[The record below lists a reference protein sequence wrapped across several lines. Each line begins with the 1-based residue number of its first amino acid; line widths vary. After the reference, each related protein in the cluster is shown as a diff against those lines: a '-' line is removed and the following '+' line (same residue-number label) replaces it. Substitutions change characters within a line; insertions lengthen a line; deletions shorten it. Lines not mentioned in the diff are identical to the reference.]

1 MAFQSDFDRMKAVVD
16 GVDHFACTMEKKW
29 GVGRL
34 RLLVDD
40 DLRCRFDRQHEKWG
54 NACMLYK
61 LPPIQ
66 THGDAMR
73 RAWEALDK
81 AATVAGASTLDPDCW
96 ETRLDDGTV
105 LLVCRDETE
114 AYHVARAKK
123 DEREIEV
130 WSVAEVGRFI
140 SHQRE
145 VREVKKLFPG
155 SLVTDVRST
164 RGPDPN
170 DDIPF

>member
-16 GVDHFACTMEKKW
+16 GVDHFARTMEKKW
-29 GVGRL
+29 GVGKL

-66 THGDAMR
+66 THGDGMR

-81 AATVAGASTLDPDCW
+81 AATNAGAAILEPDCF
-96 ETRLDDGTV
+96 ETRLEDGTV

-114 AYHVARAKK
+114 AHHVARAKK

>member
-1 MAFQSDFDRMKAVVD
+1 
-16 GVDHFACTMEKKW
+16 
-29 GVGRL
+29 
-34 RLLVDD
+34 
-40 DLRCRFDRQHEKWG
+40 
-54 NACMLYK
+54 MLYK

-81 AATVAGASTLDPDCW
+81 AATDAGAAILEPDCF

-105 LLVCRDETE
+105 LLVCRDATE
-114 AYHVARAKK
+114 AHHVARAKK

-130 WSVAEVGRFI
+130 WSLAEVGRFI

>member
-1 MAFQSDFDRMKAVVD
+1 MASQSDFDRMKAVVD
-16 GVDHFACTMEKKW
+16 GVDHLARSMEKKW
-29 GVGRL
+29 GVGQL

-54 NACMLYK
+54 NACMLYE
-61 LPPIQ
+61 LQPIQ

-81 AATVAGASTLDPDCW
+81 AATTAGAPVLGPDCW

-105 LLVCRDETE
+105 LLVCHDDTE
-114 AYHVARAKK
+114 AIHVARAKK

-130 WSVAEVGRFI
+130 WSLAEVSRFI
-140 SHQRE
+140 STQRE
-145 VREVKKLFPG
+145 VRDVKKVFPG
-155 SLVTDVRST
+155 ATVKSVRSNE
-164 RGPDPN
+164 PQFDDP
-170 DDIPF
+170 IPFE